1 MKLNHHQWK
10 LVYDAVRK
18 QQVSSMIDGL
28 NYNEYN
34 TILDELWELAYS
46 ETYFNIELIEELY
59 SDCPQSF

>member
-34 TILDELWELAYS
+34 TILDELWDLAYS
-46 ETYFNIELIEELY
+46 ETYANIQMVEDIAN
-59 SDCPQSF
+59 S

>member
-34 TILDELWELAYS
+34 TILDELWELAYA
-46 ETYFNIELIEELY
+46 ETYANIETVEEFSKKL
-59 SDCPQSF
+59 